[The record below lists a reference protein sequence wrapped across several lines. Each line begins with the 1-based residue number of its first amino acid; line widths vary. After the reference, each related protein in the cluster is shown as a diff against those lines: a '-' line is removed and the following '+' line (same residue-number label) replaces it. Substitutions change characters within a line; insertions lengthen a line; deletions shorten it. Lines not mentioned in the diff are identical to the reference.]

1 MDSVVVEVVVVVDQN
16 RFKTALLFFL
26 AQQLKLVCALSGKK
40 KKPSLL
46 EKVMAT
52 LPGSHINHC
61 EERWAPKVCQTIS

>member
-40 KKPSLL
+40 KNLL
-46 EKVMAT
+46 F
-52 LPGSHINHC
+52 L
-61 EERWAPKVCQTIS
+61 RR